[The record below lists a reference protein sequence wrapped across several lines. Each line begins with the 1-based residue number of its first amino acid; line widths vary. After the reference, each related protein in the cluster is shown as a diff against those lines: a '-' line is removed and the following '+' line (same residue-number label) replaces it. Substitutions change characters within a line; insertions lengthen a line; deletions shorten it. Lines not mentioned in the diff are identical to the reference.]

1 MSNTVEPPLLVVIV
15 AGPTALLPKNF
26 SVPELAMS
34 IGALPLLM
42 MPPWLVAPIF
52 ENFRDWPPAMPKLY
66 AGAVELKFQRLT
78 TVLAA
83 ENVSYFCRSRQKRL
97 CRSARARCWG
107 PSWLTDCS

>member
-15 AGPTALLPKNF
+15 AGPTALLPKNVR
-26 SVPELAMS
+26 VPELAMS

-83 ENVSYFCRSRQKRL
+83 ENVTLFLPVTSKT
-97 CRSARARCWG
+97 AVPVG
-107 PSWLTDCS
+107 PGTVLGFQLVDKL

>member
-52 ENFRDWPPAMPKLY
+52 ENVRDWPPAMRKLY
-66 AGAVELKFQRLT
+66 AGAVELKFQVLT
-78 TVLAA
+78 VVLGA
-83 ENVSYFCRSRQKRL
+83 ENVRL
-97 CRSARARCWG
+97 VLLATSKTATPVG
-107 PSWLTDCS
+107 PRGTVLGLQLVDRL

>member
-15 AGPTALLPKNF
+15 AGPTALLPENVRGPK
-26 SVPELAMS
+26 VAVS
-34 IGALPLLM
+34 IGALPLVM
-42 MPPWLVAPIF
+42 MPPWFTPTL

-83 ENVSYFCRSRQKRL
+83 ENVTLFLPVTSKT
-97 CRSARARCWG
+97 AVPVG
-107 PSWLTDCS
+107 PGTVLGFQL